1 MQIREK
7 IWAHFHMKKA
17 MPSSTTNELLS
28 TPSKDKSH
36 AVGTVFFDN
45 LMKNSQRHIHKDS
58 HTFLSWFNSHN
69 YDQPLMY
76 LAQRHQLIVVVD
88 REHRRSAVVV
98 LGGGQGEQ
106 EGQCSCS
113 DNTLI
118 CSRLFISGRLASLGL
133 IIFSAKP
140 LSFLVHR
147 SLNVTQSNLKLEGKI
162 QCCTWLKK
170 VYNYSPQCNHAHKQA
185 AKLFL
190 QWTEKTFPPY
200 FLLRLA
206 HGAPQS
212 VWL

>member
-1 MQIREK
+1 
-7 IWAHFHMKKA
+7 
-17 MPSSTTNELLS
+17 
-28 TPSKDKSH
+28 
-36 AVGTVFFDN
+36 
-45 LMKNSQRHIHKDS
+45 MKNSQRHIHKDS

-76 LAQRHQLIVVVD
+76 LAQRHQLIVVVVD

-98 LGGGQGEQ
+98 LGGGQ

-133 IIFSAKP
+133 IIFWAKP
-140 LSFLVHR
+140 LTFLVHR

-170 VYNYSPQCNHAHKQA
+170 YITILLNATMHTSRQQSYSYSEQSR
-185 AKLFL
+185 LFL
-190 QWTEKTFPPY
+190 HIFYWDWPTEHHNLFG
-200 FLLRLA
+200 F
-206 HGAPQS
+206 S
-212 VWL
+212 